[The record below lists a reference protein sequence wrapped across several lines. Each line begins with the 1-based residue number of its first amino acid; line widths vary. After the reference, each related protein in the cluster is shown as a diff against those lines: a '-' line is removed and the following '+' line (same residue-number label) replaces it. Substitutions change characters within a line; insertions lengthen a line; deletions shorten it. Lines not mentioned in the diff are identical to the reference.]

1 MAGGL
6 RIFPANK
13 YRLMDD
19 VNKKVKCR
27 FDTYFTIALIP
38 QHYNLTLFISS

>member
-13 YRLMDD
+13 YRLMVD
-19 VNKKVKCR
+19 VNKMHKCR
-27 FDTYFTIALIP
+27 FDTNIVLNKFR
-38 QHYNLTLFISS
+38 

>member
-19 VNKKVKCR
+19 VNKMHKCR
-27 FDTYFTIALIP
+27 FDQYCP
-38 QHYNLTLFISS
+38 K